1 MAIRDRHLH
10 FIYFEINFI
19 DFNKIEVYID
29 FMKDARPAWWDVL
42 DEEDLQFLKR
52 FVLSSG
58 SLKALCDE
66 YGVSYPTLRA
76 RLDRLIAKVQAAE
89 DPKLADSFQRKLH
102 VLVADGKLPAALAR
116 ELWKA
121 HREVA
126 EEEVE
131 RRDDTTLV

>member
-1 MAIRDRHLH
+1 
-10 FIYFEINFI
+10 
-19 DFNKIEVYID
+19 
-29 FMKDARPAWWDVL
+29 MKDAPPAWWDVL

-89 DPKLADSFQRKLH
+89 DPKLLDSFQRKLH
-102 VLVADGKLPAALAR
+102 VLVTDGKLPPALAR

-121 HREVA
+121 HRAVA
-126 EEEVE
+126 EEEAE
-131 RRDDTTLV
+131 RSGDTTLV